1 MPLRSYSYKVIRQIK
16 ILSPFSEFMGA
27 FIVVGGLLL
36 CLFSK
41 ASIHLFINRYHSSF
55 GDIFFTHAT
64 LLGDGISA
72 SLVVIILLF
81 VNYRSAATMAMSN
94 VICAVIIQTLKRTIF
109 AGSVRPFQF
118 FHGIHALYLVPGV
131 EIYSF
136 NSFPSGHSA
145 TIFTTCALLSLM
157 TKYQS
162 LRFFL
167 FGAALLIAFSRVY
180 LSQHFFEDIFTG
192 AIIGFG
198 IAVLTAAV
206 FDQER

>member
-1 MPLRSYSYKVIRQIK
+1 
-16 ILSPFSEFMGA
+16 MGA

-81 VNYRSAATMAMSN
+81 VNYRSAATMAISN
-94 VICAVIIQTLKRTIF
+94 VLCAAIIQSLKRTIF
-109 AGSVRPFQF
+109 ADSVRPFQF

-145 TIFTTCALLSLM
+145 TIFTTSAILSFK
-157 TKYQS
+157 TEHKIV
-162 LRFFL
+162 RAFL
-167 FGAALLIAFSRVY
+167 FGAACLIAFSRVY
-180 LSQHFFEDIFTG
+180 LSQHFFEDIYMG
-192 AIIGFG
+192 AIIGFCV
-198 IAVLTAAV
+198 AVLVAAL
-206 FDQER
+206 FDQEI

>member
-1 MPLRSYSYKVIRQIK
+1 MSIRSFSNKVIRQIK

-41 ASIHLFINRYHSSF
+41 VAIHLFINRYHSSY

-72 SLVVIILLF
+72 TLVVVVLLF
-81 VNYRSAATMAMSN
+81 INYRSAATLAVSN
-94 VICAVIIQTLKRTIF
+94 ILCAVIIQSLKRTIF
-109 AGSVRPFQF
+109 TDSIRPIQF
-118 FHGIHALYLVPGV
+118 FHGIHNLYVVSGV

-145 TIFTTCALLSLM
+145 TIFTTCAILSLK
-157 TKYQS
+157 TDHKIVRAC
-162 LRFFL
+162 LL
-167 FGAALLIAFSRVY
+167 GAACLIAFSRVY
-180 LSQHFFEDIFTG
+180 LSQHFFEDIYTG
-192 AIIGFG
+192 AIIGFFV
-198 IAVLTAAV
+198 AVLTAA
-206 FDQER
+206 FFNQER